1 MGKPENMSANQTE
14 QIIRNETLRR
24 LENIFR
30 AYSEAGIEVQPTGK
44 LLPQDASLPHLA
56 ARLTIPLRYAHR
68 PRAD

>member
-24 LENIFR
+24 LEKIFR

-44 LLPQDASLPHLA
+44 LSRKVMEQSGGT
-56 ARLTIPLRYAHR
+56 TIVKNQ
-68 PRAD
+68 